1 MFKIKLYTW
10 LYGINWFKSFPTDF
24 HPFIPGLEM
33 KYALE
38 TAEAL
43 GKNVVLGG
51 LAIDEKALSSMRVE
65 TRLDV
70 L

>member
-1 MFKIKLYTW
+1 
-10 LYGINWFKSFPTDF
+10 
-24 HPFIPGLEM
+24 M

>member
-1 MFKIKLYTW
+1 
-10 LYGINWFKSFPTDF
+10 
-24 HPFIPGLEM
+24 M

-51 LAIDEKALSSMRVE
+51 LAIDEKALSSMRGE
-65 TRLDV
+65 TRMDV